1 MSKSKPSRWTCTN
14 CGRSVP
20 ADVAE
25 CHCGTSRRAA
35 ERHVVEAA
43 RKKERRF
50 SIPDLLGQLAVLGA
64 VFYLGF
70 AWRQTPPAL
79 PPPVGRPLL
88 PSPDPTPPLAPA
100 PVRPA
105 PLAQAPFEPPSQ
117 GVEPVPEE
125 REQQTSPLRTPSPE
139 PSAAPASPRPE
150 HSELDVKREQAEKR
164 FDVALARLEDEA
176 RRLTLNAD
184 QFESLCVGG
193 RGEPGSCQR
202 LLGQISAGAESL
214 GRRVQE
220 AEEEARQA
228 WVTPGTLR
236 DLRQKRGLD
245 EGTVLDQTGRVE
257 RLAARFRGR

>member
-1 MSKSKPSRWTCTN
+1 MSKGKASRWTCTN

-25 CHCGTSRRAA
+25 CHCGTGRRAS
-35 ERHVVEAA
+35 ERQVVEAA
-43 RKKERRF
+43 GKKGRHF
-50 SIPDLLGQLAVLGA
+50 SIPDLLGQLAMLGA

-70 AWRQTPPAL
+70 LWRQAPTTL

-88 PSPDPTPPLAPA
+88 PSPDPTPRLAPA
-100 PVRPA
+100 PRSPM
-105 PLAQAPFEPPSQ
+105 PLTQVP
-117 GVEPVPEE
+117 VEPSPQGAQTAAEGLEE
-125 REQQTSPLRTPSPE
+125 ATLPLPTPRPE
-139 PSAAPASPRPE
+139 PSAPASPNSER
-150 HSELDVKREQAEKR
+150 SELEVKREQAEKR
-164 FDVALARLEDEA
+164 FDVALTRLEGEA

-202 LLGQISAGAESL
+202 LLSQISDGALSL
-214 GRRVQE
+214 NRSVQE

-245 EGTVLDQTGRVE
+245 EGSVRDQTGRVE
-257 RLAARFRGR
+257 RLGARFRGR

>member
-1 MSKSKPSRWTCTN
+1 MSKGKPPRWSCTN

-35 ERHVVEAA
+35 ERQVVEAA
-43 RKKERRF
+43 RKKVRHF

-64 VFYLGF
+64 VFYLGLL
-70 AWRQTPPAL
+70 WRQTPLAQ

-88 PSPDPTPPLAPA
+88 PSPDPTPRLAPA
-100 PVRPA
+100 PASPV
-105 PLAQAPFEPPSQ
+105 PLAQAPFEPSPP
-117 GVEPVPEE
+117 GLPPAAEE
-125 REQQTSPLRTPSPE
+125 REEQTVPLPAPRPE
-139 PSAAPASPRPE
+139 PSASASPRPE

-164 FDVALARLEDEA
+164 FDAALARLEGEA

-202 LLGQISAGAESL
+202 LLSQISDGAESL
-214 GRRVQE
+214 GRSVQE
-220 AEEEARQA
+220 AEEEGRQA

-245 EGTVLDQTGRVE
+245 EGSVRDQTGRVE